1 MSFRQLYLVAFSVA
15 IACAPP
21 AGTGG
26 AGGPDRAGLITADE
40 AAGFN
45 PEGRTAYDMVSRLRP
60 KWLRANGPQSLSA
73 QSDSSEFA
81 MVVVDNQPMGRIQAL
96 RDIQAYQVVDI
107 HYYDPSLA
115 QGKYGARGA
124 GGVIE
129 VRTRPSRR

>member
-1 MSFRQLYLVAFSVA
+1 MSFRRFFLVAFTSA
-15 IACAPP
+15 IGCAPP
-21 AGTGG
+21 GAAGGT
-26 AGGPDRAGLITADE
+26 GGPDRAGLITADE

-45 PEGRTAYDMVSRLRP
+45 PEGRTAYDLVSRLRP
-60 KWLRANGPQSLSA
+60 KWLRPNGVQSLNA

-96 RDIQAYQVVDI
+96 RDVQAYQVVDI

-124 GGVIE
+124 AGVIE
-129 VRTRPSRR
+129 VRTKTSRR